1 MLYQSSIVSAPV
13 YVRIHIYIY
22 SQVYNVKSIENMS
35 MCSPHL
41 GLSSL
46 GEPSAP

>member
-1 MLYQSSIVSAPV
+1 MLDQGAIVSASV
-13 YVRIHIYIY
+13 YVRNHIYIY
-22 SQVYNVKSIENMS
+22 SQVYNVKIMS

-46 GEPSAP
+46 GEPTAP